1 MPARTSVSSIKK
13 RPYLIPEP
21 GPECV
26 KILEILR
33 AIKAH
38 RCRKAM
44 HDHHVEN
51 KLSIEQ
57 LSNGSVY
64 SYPRYK
70 QRFVDIVKEEWIESL
85 IVEKKNQDDTAEYQL
100 SVSEAGA
107 HARD

>member
-26 KILEILR
+26 KILVLLR
-33 AIKAH
+33 AIIAH
-38 RCRKAM
+38 LNNKAM

-51 KLSIEQ
+51 MGRCI

-64 SYPRYK
+64 SYNRCK